1 MFARYI
7 YRHSRYVTLIILCA
21 VAVGLN
27 SLNAI
32 SRQEDPTLTNFV
44 ASVTTL
50 YPGATPDRV
59 EALVTRPLEDE
70 LRTISEI
77 DEIESTSTTGVSA
90 LRLKLKWDMDEDGL
104 ERVWSEV
111 RDAITEASQEFPS
124 GAGAPSFDNDRADA
138 FTAIVSLTAAGEQEA
153 PPSILHRLAQDL
165 SDQVRNLPNT
175 KLVEMFGEPVEEI
188 RVEIEESALLTRGLS
203 LQWVSAALQAADIK
217 IASGRATGAGTDML
231 VELSGELDSLERIR
245 QVIVNTSPNGSA
257 TRISDLG
264 HVYRAAVTPPASMAL
279 SQGRPAILVGAR
291 MEPGSQV
298 DSWGQSFRQLVDDFR
313 RDAPVGLKLEITYDQ
328 STYTTTRLNDVA
340 KNLTIGVALVLLVL
354 LFTLGWRAAVVV
366 AVILPLCGL
375 ISITVMERAGISL
388 QQMSMSGL
396 IVALGLLVDGS
407 IVMTDEVRKRLLEG
421 HSPIEAIGG
430 SVARL
435 RLPLIS
441 SALTTI
447 LAFMPMA
454 VAPGPAGDFIGSV
467 AIAVIIMLLTST
479 VLALVLTPVLAA
491 WLLPRSPE
499 GAAHWYNGG
508 ADSGKA
514 GQWLI
519 GALDWSLRHPW
530 PAICLALSLPLS
542 GFLSFDTLTASF
554 FPGSDRDQLYVQVK
568 LSDGRSIYDTRDLA
582 LAIDEKLR
590 NEPLIRRVDW
600 TIGESPPPFFYN
612 MYRARESLPSWA
624 EALVLTSDE
633 KRTDDLIRRLQV
645 EMDREFPAAR
655 VLVRGI
661 YQGPPV
667 LAPLEVEV
675 YGPDLVVL
683 QELGEKFRRRLDQ
696 IPQVTHTN
704 TDFVGGAPK
713 LVFQLQEEKLRLAQL
728 QLADAATALNDSL
741 LGRVGGEILEGT
753 ERMPVRVRL
762 REQDWG
768 TSERISDIRLPRTTA
783 SPGTSLGGIPLNT
796 LGAPSLI
803 PAQSPITRFNGE
815 RLNTVQG
822 YLVRGILPEEV
833 LKELRA
839 DLARNPIPLPA
850 GYRYAFGGDSDARA
864 KVIRDLMAP
873 IGLILSA
880 LLATIVITFN
890 SWRLSGV
897 AVLVCVCSTGLSLLC
912 LAIFRYPFGIMSLLG
927 VIGSIG
933 VSINAAI
940 IIMTALQ
947 ANKSAS
953 QGNLFAVRTVV
964 MDSSRHIVSTTVT
977 TFGGFLPLIL
987 EGSQF
992 WPPFA
997 MAIAGGVLLSTI
1009 ISFFLVPPM
1018 YLVVTR
1024 IGRKR
1029 RQLKLE
1035 ALSTSVDPQHALKQ
1049 GS

>member
-1 MFARYI
+1 MLARYI
-7 YRHSRYVTLIILCA
+7 YRHSRYFTLIILCA
-21 VAVGLN
+21 VAVGFN
-27 SLNAI
+27 SLNSV

-90 LRLKLKWDMDEDGL
+90 LRLKLKWDMDDDGL

-111 RDAITEASQEFPS
+111 RDAISEASQAFPS

-138 FTAIVSLTAAGEQEA
+138 FTAIVSLTSAGEQDA

-165 SDQVRNLPNT
+165 SDQIRNLPDT

-188 RVEIEESALLTRGLS
+188 RVEIDESALLTRGLS
-203 LQWVSAALQAADIK
+203 LQRVSAALQAADIK

-264 HVYRAAVTPPASMAL
+264 RVYRASVTPPPSMAL

-291 MEPGSQV
+291 MEPGRQV
-298 DSWGQSFRQLVDDFR
+298 DSWSASFRDLVDDFR
-313 RDAPVGLKLEITYDQ
+313 HDAPVGLKLEITYDQ

-407 IVMTDEVRKRLLEG
+407 IVMTDEVRKRLLDG

-435 RLPLIS
+435 RVPLIS
-441 SALTTI
+441 SALTTV

-454 VAPGPAGDFIGSV
+454 IAPGPAGDFIGSV

-479 VLALVLTPVLAA
+479 LLALVMTPVLAA

-499 GAAHWYNGG
+499 GAAHWYSGG

-514 GQWLI
+514 GQWLVK
-519 GALDWSLRHPW
+519 ALDWSLRHPW
-530 PAICLALSLPLS
+530 AAICLALSLPLS

-554 FPGSDRDQLYVQVK
+554 FPGSDRDQFYVQVK

-612 MYRARESLPSWA
+612 MYRTRESQPSWA

-667 LAPLEVEV
+667 MAPLEVEV
-675 YGPDLVVL
+675 YGPDLAVL
-683 QELGEKFRRRLDQ
+683 QELGEQFRRRLDQ

-768 TSERISDIRLPRTTA
+768 TSERISDIRLPRA
-783 SPGTSLGGIPLNT
+783 SASADTSLGGIPLNAVGT
-796 LGAPSLI
+796 PTLI
-803 PAQSPITRFNGE
+803 PAQSPISRFNGE

-822 YLVRGILPEEV
+822 YLVRGVLPEEA

-839 DLARNPIPLPA
+839 ELIRDPIPLPA

-873 IGLILSA
+873 MGLILSA

-897 AVLVCVCSTGLSLLC
+897 AVLVCLCSTGLSLLC

-947 ANKSAS
+947 ANQSAS
-953 QGNLFAVRTVV
+953 NGNLFAVRTVV

-1024 IGRKR
+1024 IGSKKR
-1029 RQLKLE
+1029 RMKLE
-1035 ALSTSVDPQHALKQ
+1035 ALSTSVDPQIVLKQ
-1049 GS
+1049 AS